1 MWDLRL
7 YQQFNGKSGI
17 VEHNAVSNG
26 KQRLTFWRSL
36 MSPSSGYKQLKTGI
50 SEELTALKTSVII
63 ASCPGMHEF

>member
-17 VEHNAVSNG
+17 LEYNAVSIG

-36 MSPSSGYKQLKTGI
+36 MPPSSEYKQLKTGI
-50 SEELTALKTSVII
+50 SE
-63 ASCPGMHEF
+63 